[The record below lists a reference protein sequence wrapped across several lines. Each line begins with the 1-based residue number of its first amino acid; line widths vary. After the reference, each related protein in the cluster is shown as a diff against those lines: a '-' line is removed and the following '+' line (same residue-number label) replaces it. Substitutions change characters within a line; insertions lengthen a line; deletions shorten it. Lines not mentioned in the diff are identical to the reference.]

1 MNKQL
6 QEFKSNICKMR
17 DLYEKINETETTL
30 FRKFRKGN
38 YKVSKRGRIYP
49 VDYSGAVAYIKLKT
63 YMCYLDF
70 NAITSIDEE
79 KKLIR
84 IR

>member
-17 DLYEKINETETTL
+17 DLYKKINETETTL

-49 VDYSGAVAYIKLKT
+49 VDYSGDVAYIKLKT

-70 NAITSIDEE
+70 NDITSIDEE